1 MENFT
6 KLMKIKRYALSTIRS
21 YKNAI
26 SLFLNAFPDK
36 NPENISIREIEEFL
50 YRKIKQETYLH
61 LIKKLWWAPFSFF
74 TTICGV
80 KISN

>member
-1 MENFT
+1 
-6 KLMKIKRYALSTIRS
+6 MKIKRYAPSSIRS

-26 SLFLNAFPDK
+26 SLFLDAFPDK
-36 NPENISIREIEEFL
+36 HPENISIHEIENFL

-80 KISN
+80 K